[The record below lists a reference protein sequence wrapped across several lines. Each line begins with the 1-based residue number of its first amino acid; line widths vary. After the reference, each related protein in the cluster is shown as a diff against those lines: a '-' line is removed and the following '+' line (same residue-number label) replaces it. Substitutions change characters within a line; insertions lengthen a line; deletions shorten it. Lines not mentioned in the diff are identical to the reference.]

1 MFPSKFAARHCQLL
15 LRHRWPRYQERT
27 MALQLG
33 GADRQQQPE
42 MLYVRLRAMDSPAFQ
57 ELRLAAV
64 DRPSHMAVR
73 GGRYTA
79 DIGINDANCLT
90 QEKHCVGAVLPDY
103 VTAFDT
109 EGQSRRRQGILIRMR
124 PPGPHSRLSVNLSDT
139 CDNVTERSP
148 HDVLTCGRISMFYRD
163 PAGSI
168 NTPGST
174 SRRVG

>member
-42 MLYVRLRAMDSPAFQ
+42 MLYVRLRAMDSSAFQ

-79 DIGINDANCLT
+79 DIGINDANCLI

-103 VTAFDT
+103 VPAFDT
-109 EGQSRRRQGILIRMR
+109 VCQSRRRLGILIRT
-124 PPGPHSRLSVNLSDT
+124 GQAGLQSGISINHGGT
-139 CDNVTERSP
+139 FDNVTAEARMIFFQVAESLCFQRSGQLDQYAP
-148 HDVLTCGRISMFYRD
+148 KH
-163 PAGSI
+163 
-168 NTPGST
+168 
-174 SRRVG
+174 SRRLG